1 MIVECLLCELC
12 VLTVLCGLGVRNCL
26 KTGGR
31 LVLVGFSPHAMSLNS
46 GRVMFRE
53 IEVTGSLGC
62 RPVDYPRVIELARQG
77 KIKVAELVTHRFT
90 LDRINDGLDALRAG
104 LPIRAIVVPGA

>member
-1 MIVECLLCELC
+1 M
-12 VLTVLCGLGVRNCL
+12 
-26 KTGGR
+26 
-31 LVLVGFSPHAMSLNS
+31 LVGYSPQPMTLNS

-104 LPIRAIVVPGA
+104 LPIRAIVVPWP